1 MITKF
6 PSALRVSAVGALV
19 ASLTLTGATTAFAA
33 SPKAKKDSASAALV
47 PAKYKSGLKV
57 ATDASYPPDEF
68 VNAAGKIVG
77 FDVELID
84 AIGVTLGVKVTT
96 QNVTFDNIIPG
107 IKSGKY
113 AIGNSSFTDT
123 KDRQKSVNF
132 VDYFKAGEAFY
143 TKSSTKS
150 APKTLADLCGS
161 SVAVESGTVEETDAK
176 GQKAKCTGGKTIR
189 IDSFATQTEADLAVK
204 SGRDAVGFADSQVAG
219 YIVAQSKGA
228 FKLSGVPFGVA
239 PYGIATARTADGKK
253 LALAIQSAIR
263 VLIDNGVYK
272 KILAKYGETSGS
284 LKKSQIVLNGGK

>member
-19 ASLTLTGATTAFAA
+19 ASLALTGVTTALAA

-77 FDVELID
+77 FDVELIN

-123 KDRQKSVNF
+123 KERQKSVNF

-161 SVAVESGTVEETDAK
+161 SVAVESGTIEETDAK
-176 GQKAKCTGGKTIR
+176 AQKAKCTGGKTIR

-204 SGRDAVGFADSQVAG
+204 SGRAVVGFADSQVAG

-228 FKLSGVPFGVA
+228 FKLSGRPFGVA
-239 PYGIATARTADGKK
+239 PYGIATARTTDGKK

-263 VLIDNGVYK
+263 VLIDNGVYN
-272 KILAKYGETSGS
+272 KILAKYGETSGA
-284 LKKSQIVLNGGK
+284 LKKSEIVLNGGK